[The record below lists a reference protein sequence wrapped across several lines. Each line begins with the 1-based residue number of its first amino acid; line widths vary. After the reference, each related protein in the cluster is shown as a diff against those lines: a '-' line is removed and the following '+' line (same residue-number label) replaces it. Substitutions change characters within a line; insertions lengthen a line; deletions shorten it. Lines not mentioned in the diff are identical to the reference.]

1 MNLMEKIDKIKELRN
16 CNAIKA
22 ILMCIVVLYHSM
34 AVYMGNWGPYEPA
47 KNSTFL
53 MYIAKW
59 FNTFHIYGFTLISG
73 YIFYYIKYE
82 GGGYKKYFPFI
93 GKKAKRLIVPYIFIA
108 AVWVIPVYA
117 YFYGIEDIVNKF
129 VLGTSPNQLWFLLML
144 FWVFAIFWL
153 ISDLT
158 DRKPILGGIIV
169 CGLYC
174 LGVVAPSFYCLNSG
188 LQYILFF
195 YIGFMI
201 RKLDLGN
208 KILYKIPSL
217 VYLLIDILLF
227 IGIELIGSHEELIIK
242 IVVLGL
248 SVVLHI
254 IGAVGAF
261 VLLQR
266 FVNRFLQ
273 ENKVVGF
280 FSKHSMVIYLV
291 HQQLI
296 YFSIGWFNGVVPPV
310 VLVLINFIF
319 SLTVST
325 IFSILMSKTK
335 VTRFLVGSK

>member
-1 MNLMEKIDKIKELRN
+1 M
-16 CNAIKA
+16 
-22 ILMCIVVLYHSM
+22 
-34 AVYMGNWGPYEPA
+34 
-47 KNSTFL
+47 
-53 MYIAKW
+53 
-59 FNTFHIYGFTLISG
+59 
-73 YIFYYIKYE
+73 
-82 GGGYKKYFPFI
+82 
-93 GKKAKRLIVPYIFIA
+93 
-108 AVWVIPVYA
+108 YA
-117 YFYGIEDIVNKF
+117 YFYGTKDIVNKF

-158 DRKPILGGIIV
+158 NRKPILGGIVV

-174 LGVVAPSFYCLNSG
+174 FGVVVPSFYCLNSG
-188 LQYILFF
+188 LQYILCF

-208 KILYKIPSL
+208 KLLYKIPSL
-217 VYLLIDILLF
+217 IYLLIDILLF
-227 IGIELIGSHEELIIK
+227 IGIELIGNHEEIIIK
-242 IVVLGL
+242 IGVLGL

-266 FVNRFLQ
+266 FTNRFLQ
-273 ENKVVGF
+273 ENKIVDF

-296 YFSIGWFNGVVPPV
+296 YCSIGWFNGIVPPL

-325 IFSILMSKTK
+325 VFSGLMSKTK
-335 VTRFLVGSK
+335 VTRFLVGGK

>member
-1 MNLMEKIDKIKELRN
+1 MR
-16 CNAIKA
+16 
-22 ILMCIVVLYHSM
+22 
-34 AVYMGNWGPYEPA
+34 
-47 KNSTFL
+47 
-53 MYIAKW
+53 
-59 FNTFHIYGFTLISG
+59 
-73 YIFYYIKYE
+73 
-82 GGGYKKYFPFI
+82 GGYKKYFPFI
-93 GKKAKRLIVPYIFIA
+93 GRKAKRLIVPYIFIA

-117 YFYGIEDIVNKF
+117 YFYGTEDIVNKF

-144 FWVFAIFWL
+144 FWVFAIFGL

-158 DRKPILGGIIV
+158 DRKSILGGIIV

-174 LGVVAPSFYCLNSG
+174 LGAVAPRFYCLNSG

-227 IGIELIGSHEELIIK
+227 IGIELIGGHEELIIK
-242 IVVLGL
+242 IVVLGF

-273 ENKVVGF
+273 EDKVVGF

-325 IFSILMSKTK
+325 IFSVLMSKTK